1 MPTGASPRPPPR
13 LRLNTD
19 SSSRFEAVV
28 SKQRLTRRNFLKTG
42 SLGTLAGVLA
52 SGERIPVAA
61 AEPRETRKV
70 DDPLRCAVIGYG
82 EWGREISAAIHDVE
96 ETELTA
102 ICDSFPLM
110 LRRAQRDYPEAA
122 RVADVQEILD
132 DETIPAVFIATP
144 THKHRDLVIA
154 AFAAGKHVYCET
166 PLAHTMDDARAI
178 AQAALNAPNQI
189 FQGGLLYRTEPQY
202 RSVFGFV
209 RSGAIGK
216 SVMSRSQWHSKQS
229 WRRASSSQQR
239 ANELNW
245 RLNAETSL
253 GLVGEIGMHPV
264 DVMSWMNG
272 ELPTA
277 VSGFGN
283 VLYWRDGRTEPDT
296 IQAVF
301 EYPGGENML
310 FDATLVSGFDSA
322 YDLLFGSD
330 STIILRDQKAWMFKE
345 VDAPMLGWE
354 VYARRDRFYKETGI
368 ALLANATKLDALGT
382 DPTED
387 DPNLKAPIWHA
398 VKAFA
403 ENFIY
408 GPFEA
413 VASAERSFEATVVA
427 IKAAEAVHTKTRVE
441 ITTEDYSIQG

>member
-1 MPTGASPRPPPR
+1 M
-13 LRLNTD
+13 
-19 SSSRFEAVV
+19 
-28 SKQRLTRRNFLKTG
+28 
-42 SLGTLAGVLA
+42 
-52 SGERIPVAA
+52 IIAA
-61 AEPRETRKV
+61 A
-70 DDPLRCAVIGYG
+70 IN
-82 EWGREISAAIHDVE
+82 DVE

-122 RVADVQEILD
+122 RIAEVQEIID
-132 DETIPAVFIATP
+132 DETIPAIFIATP
-144 THKHRDLVIA
+144 THKHRELVIA
-154 AFAAGKHVYCET
+154 ALAAGKHVYCEA

-178 AQAALNAPNQI
+178 AQAALDAPDQI
-189 FQGGLLYRTEPQY
+189 FQGGLVYRTEPQY

-216 SVMSRSQWHSKQS
+216 AIMSRSQWHTKQS

-239 ANELNW
+239 ADELNW
-245 RLNAETSL
+245 RLYQETSL

-264 DVMSWMNG
+264 DIMSWMKG

-310 FDATLVSGFDSA
+310 FDASLVSGFDSA

-330 STIILRDQKAWMFKE
+330 STINSSGSESMDVQR
-345 VDAPMLGWE
+345 G
-354 VYARRDRFYKETGI
+354 
-368 ALLANATKLDALGT
+368 
-382 DPTED
+382 
-387 DPNLKAPIWHA
+387 
-398 VKAFA
+398 
-403 ENFIY
+403 
-408 GPFEA
+408 
-413 VASAERSFEATVVA
+413 
-427 IKAAEAVHTKTRVE
+427 
-441 ITTEDYSIQG
+441 